1 VVRYIGGKN
10 TLVDELEGNPHVD
23 SDYEGD
29 TTGAY
34 DETLKEEKE
43 ESRAVLIAGS
53 FSAYVY
59 FLAWTPRREK

>member
-1 VVRYIGGKN
+1 VVKYLRGKN
-10 TLVDELEGNPHVD
+10 TLVNDLEGDPNVD
-23 SDYEGD
+23 SDCEGD

-34 DETLKEEKE
+34 DETLKEENE